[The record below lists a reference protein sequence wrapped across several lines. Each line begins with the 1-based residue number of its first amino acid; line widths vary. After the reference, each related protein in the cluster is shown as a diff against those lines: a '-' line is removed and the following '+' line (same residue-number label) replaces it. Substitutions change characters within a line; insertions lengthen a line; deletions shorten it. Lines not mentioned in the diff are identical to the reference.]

1 MKFRKKPVVI
11 EATQYEFGKPWPEGC
26 VGLPDDQ
33 THQDPRCVWIETLEG
48 GHVVSPGDWVIT
60 GVKGER
66 YPCKPDIF
74 EMTYEAV
81 IPGKTV
87 GLDAMRWI
95 EVQPTPDGEAH
106 VVRVL
111 GPHEDTRDPD
121 PDRWVCFRV
130 EGPKLDAECLA
141 DELADIIGDIE
152 AVARD
157 DGDAVPDAP
166 PGTPPKWPEPGDV
179 SPSGLRRVPCGE
191 SKPSASGPHAIVF
204 NKSCRACGGKGVN
217 AIGSLCPYCIRL
229 VPMRPAT
236 ESTGMESAKRLLIDA
251 ITAVDSLGFRIELE
265 DAANIEGSVFNLFA
279 EIGRIRLVPE
289 AGNR

>member
-1 MKFRKKPVVI
+1 MRPPS
-11 EATQYEFGKPWPEGC
+11 Y
-26 VGLPDDQ
+26 
-33 THQDPRCVWIETLEG
+33 R
-48 GHVVSPGDWVIT
+48 
-60 GVKGER
+60 
-66 YPCKPDIF
+66 
-74 EMTYEAV
+74 
-81 IPGKTV
+81 KTV
-87 GLDAMRWI
+87 GRMLAYANGRGCPMCSVRGFHADQRHEEDCPLAGYMLGDSVSPPQRGDGSTTPEAPEAPDAMRWI

-130 EGPKLDAECLA
+130 EGSKLDAECLA

-166 PGTPPKWPEPGDV
+166 PGTSPKWPEPGDV

-251 ITAVDSLGFRIELE
+251 ITAVDDLGFRIELE
-265 DAANIEGSVFNLFA
+265 DAADVGGSVYNLFA
-279 EIGRIRLVPE
+279 EIGCIRLVHE
-289 AGNR
+289 DGNR